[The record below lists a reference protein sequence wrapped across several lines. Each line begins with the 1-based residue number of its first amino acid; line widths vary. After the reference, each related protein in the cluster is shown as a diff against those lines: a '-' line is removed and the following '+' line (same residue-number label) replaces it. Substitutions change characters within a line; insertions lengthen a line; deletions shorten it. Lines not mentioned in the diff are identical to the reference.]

1 MTSPH
6 GINRDVLFDF
16 DRSARIGLPESVFCQ
31 GKPVGALV
39 ALLRK
44 FARGNGHAVLFTRLA
59 ADIFH
64 ALPQDVRDG
73 LDYHAHSRTAW
84 GETLPPRENA
94 GRVAVVSAGT
104 SDGAVAWEAG
114 RTLTYLGI
122 AHTMFEDC
130 GVAGLWRL
138 TDRLPEISGH
148 DVVIAVAGMDAAL
161 ASVLGGLTP
170 KPLLAVPTS
179 VGYGVVNKGESA
191 LSSMLASCA
200 PGVSVFN
207 IDNGYGAACAAA
219 RIVGLLCR

>member
-1 MTSPH
+1 MTSLN

-16 DRSARIGLPESVFCQ
+16 DRHVRIGLPESVFCQ
-31 GKPVGALV
+31 GKPVDSLV

-44 FARGNGHAVLFTRLA
+44 FARGNGHPILFTRLGS
-59 ADIFH
+59 DIFS
-64 ALPQDVRDG
+64 ALPQDVQDG
-73 LDYHAHSRTAW
+73 VDYHPHSRTAW
-84 GETLPPRENA
+84 GDIMPRREGG

-138 TDRLPEISGH
+138 TERLPEINEH
-148 DVVIAVAGMDAAL
+148 DVIIAVAGMDAAL
-161 ASVLGGLTP
+161 ASVLGGLTA

-179 VGYGVVNKGESA
+179 VGYGVVNRGESA
-191 LSSMLASCA
+191 LNSMLASCA

-207 IDNGYGAACAAA
+207 VDNGYGAACAAA
-219 RIVGLLCR
+219 RIVSLICR